1 MATIVYDTGALLA
14 AERRNPDFLAL
25 HDELTAARIR
35 PIVPVVVLA
44 QAWRGGPQHQISRV
58 LKACDLL
65 PDDERTG
72 RAAGLACAA
81 SGTTDVVDAIVVAT
95 AVRHQAPVATSDP
108 GDLTH
113 IADAIGVKIRL
124 YPT

>member
-1 MATIVYDTGALLA
+1 MAAIVYDTGALLA

-25 HDELTAARIR
+25 HDEITAARIR
-35 PIVPVVVLA
+35 PLVPVVVLA

-58 LKACDLL
+58 LKGCDIL

-72 RAAGLACAA
+72 RAAGVACAA
-81 SGTTDVVDAIVVAT
+81 AGTTDVVDAIVIVT
-95 AVRHQAPVATSDP
+95 AIRHQAPVVTSDP
-108 GDLTH
+108 RDLTA
-113 IADAIGVKIRL
+113 IAHAIGVKIRL

>member
-1 MATIVYDTGALLA
+1 MRAIVYDTGALVA
-14 AERRNPDFLAL
+14 AERRNADFIAL

-58 LKACDLL
+58 LKGCDVL
-65 PDDERTG
+65 PDDQRTG
-72 RAAGLACAA
+72 RAAGVVCGA
-81 SGTTDVVDAIVVAT
+81 SATSDVVDAIVVAT
-95 AVRHQAPVATSDP
+95 AVQHQAAVVTSDP

-113 IADAIGVKIRL
+113 LADAIGVKIRL
-124 YPT
+124 FPI